1 MAYLTVTT
9 PVDVVAPGDGKLSLR
24 EAITQANGSSGPDTI
39 VFAANIEGTT
49 LTLTQGELAV
59 TQDLT
64 IDGDKD
70 NNGSAV
76 TIDGNLS
83 SRILNISGSGTDVEL
98 LDITLARGRSP
109 VDENGGAVLL
119 GGGSLIMRGATIQD
133 SVADSAAGGGIAASS
148 GSRLT
153 LTSSTI
159 IGNDGSGRRY
169 LSRQCMVRIVGSHIS
184 SNGAY
189 YYGGGVWR
197 WHKHLQ

>member
-1 MAYLTVTT
+1 MAYMTVTT

-24 EAITQANGSSGPDTI
+24 EAITQANGSSGLDKI

-83 SRILNISGSGTDVEL
+83 QPNFAHHWQRH
-98 LDITLARGRSP
+98 RCR
-109 VDENGGAVLL
+109 
-119 GGGSLIMRGATIQD
+119 
-133 SVADSAAGGGIAASS
+133 AS
-148 GSRLT
+148 
-153 LTSSTI
+153 
-159 IGNDGSGRRY
+159 
-169 LSRQCMVRIVGSHIS
+169 
-184 SNGAY
+184 
-189 YYGGGVWR
+189 
-197 WHKHLQ
+197 

>member
-9 PVDVVAPGDGKLSLR
+9 QADVVAPGDGKLSLR
-24 EAITQANGSSGPDTI
+24 EAITQANGSSGLDKI

-98 LDITLARGRSP
+98 LDITLARGHSP
-109 VDENGGAVLL
+109 GYESGGAILL

-133 SVADSAAGGGIAASS
+133 SVAEGYGGGISAGPGSRLTLISSRIIGNVGASGGGIAADNASVS
-148 GSRLT
+148 IGGSL
-153 LTSSTI
+153 
-159 IGNDGSGRRY
+159 
-169 LSRQCMVRIVGSHIS
+169 IS
-184 SNGAY
+184 SNSGY
-189 YYGGGVWR
+189 TVGGGSAGGLR
-197 WHKHLQ
+197 I